1 MKFTLNNFL
10 SKINKYS
17 FKIKDGV
24 CVLPF
29 LANSPK
35 LIFESMIGLPFTKY
49 NDAMKCHSA
58 KNMFVT
64 GDSYFYE
71 LEEGLWVYYSALNN
85 KVSFEHKLFY
95 DDKLP
100 AEYYVLSY
108 NIVTREDN
116 KNFALVNGI
125 SFNNYSW
132 NVLKPKSVSSV
143 IYFKGTKIKTMG
155 LYINET
161 WIKKKLVHQ
170 NGYSNSNFET
180 FMSGLVKKNIWQ
192 EYQHE
197 NHKINGALEKIVL
210 LADSNERKLAL
221 QEWANSFI
229 NLLISNY
236 PTNHHLQTASN
247 YNADVH
253 RKMAKVENSLMKNLL
268 GVFPGIDV
276 LAEDVNIS
284 PTKLKTDFKNF
295 YGEPIYQY
303 YLNKK
308 LDYAATLLK
317 AQQFKIKEIASILNY
332 GNEGNFTRAFKTR
345 FNKLPSDVREL
356 KSS

>member
-10 SKINKYS
+10 SKIRKYS

-35 LIFESMIGLPFTKY
+35 LIFESMIGLPFTTY
-49 NDAMKCHSA
+49 NDVMKCHSA

-64 GDSYFYE
+64 GDSYFHE
-71 LEEGLWVYYSALNN
+71 LEEGLWVYYSELNN

-100 AEYYVLSY
+100 AEYYVISY
-108 NIVTREDN
+108 NIVTRSDN

-125 SFNNYSW
+125 SFDNYSW

-155 LYINET
+155 LYISEA
-161 WIKKKLVHQ
+161 WIKDKLVHK
-170 NGYSNSNFET
+170 NGFANSNFET
-180 FMSGLVKKNIWQ
+180 FINGLVKKNIWQ

-197 NHKINGALEKIVL
+197 AHQINKSIEKIVL
-210 LADSNERKLAL
+210 LKNPNERNLAL
-221 QEWANSFI
+221 NEWANNFI
-229 NLLISNY
+229 NLLMSNY
-236 PTNHHLQTASN
+236 PTNHQLQETSN
-247 YNADVH
+247 YNADIH

-268 GVFPGIDV
+268 GVFPGIDN
-276 LAEDVNIS
+276 LAREVSIS
-284 PTKLKTDFKNF
+284 PTKLKTDFKNL
-295 YGEPIYQY
+295 YGEPVYQY

-317 AQQFKIKEIASILNY
+317 TNQFKIKEIAVILNY

-345 FNKLPSDVREL
+345 FNKLPSDFREA
-356 KSS
+356 KSA